1 MSLVEMSCNGY
12 PASSATRVS
21 TSLSIEGQ
29 HSTHAPVTS
38 GVPQGSVLGP
48 QLFLNFIIDMPE
60 KTSSTCRLFAD
71 DSFLYK
77 MIRNQQDAQALQQDL
92 TNVQEREKTWKMSF
106 NPSNCEVIG
115 ITRKR
120 APVNTTYLIHDHPL
134 CSIWMKQ
141 GKYHGVILSDK
152 LSWTPHIEIWSPKR
166 RTTHWLFSVETFPD
180 VQEMSMPS
188 TRIHDPILP
197 NRHLH
202 PT

>member
-1 MSLVEMSCNGY
+1 
-12 PASSATRVS
+12 
-21 TSLSIEGQ
+21 
-29 HSTHAPVTS
+29 
-38 GVPQGSVLGP
+38 
-48 QLFLNFIIDMPE
+48 MP
-60 KTSSTCRLFAD
+60 KKNSSTCRLFAD

-134 CSIWMKQ
+134 CTIWMKQ

-152 LSWTPHIEIWSPKR
+152 LIILDP
-166 RTTHWLFSVETFPD
+166 THWDMVSKKANNTLAFLRRNISRCPRDVNAINSDTWSHSAEQTFTPNLIPVYHTTLVPDPTQISHQPYLGHVQPWSFSTPQHVF
-180 VQEMSMPS
+180 
-188 TRIHDPILP
+188 
-197 NRHLH
+197 NHLL
-202 PT
+202 TSL